1 MSSPIRPVILER
13 KRMDYNAE
21 VHMKKQLA
29 DAARFTGLSRGFDP
43 LAIPLSWHQRQ
54 GHDGVSD
61 REQPIQ
67 LLAQDRMHSM
77 LTSVEVSS
85 ALPVALQPTAPID
98 LRTDLRIT
106 MPAVD
111 PVTRE
116 RQLQQELLLLQQQ
129 QQIQKQLLFAEFQ
142 KQHETLVRQ
151 HQVQLQEH
159 LKQQQELLAV
169 QHQQE
174 LLEQERKLEKQ
185 RQEQEFGRQL
195 QEQHL
200 LFLRNKERSRESAVA
215 STEVKQKLQEFLLS
229 KSAKESP
236 STGQNHSFPPNPKHW
251 YKGAH
256 RASLDQSSPPQS
268 GNSPSYKQPSLA
280 VNDKQDDFPLRKT
293 ASEPNLKVRSKL
305 KQKVAE
311 RRSSPL
317 LRRKDGT
324 IISTFKKRT
333 LERTGSSIC
342 NSAPGS
348 GPSSPNNNCIGCSM
362 ENGFSRSQTEQ
373 LLPHRRIL
381 TWDGSVNALNLY
393 TSPSLPNITLGLPAP
408 TASSASSHINAST
421 TNQNTDRHAIQG
433 MTALTGQFRG
443 GTPLSA
449 YLPTAPFDG
458 KVNSTHHALLQH
470 VLLMEQV
477 RKQSPLTTGVAPLHA
492 HSPLAIVG
500 ETLSPTPRTSNKLP
514 RHRPLNRTHSAP
526 LPQNTQALAQLLV
539 QQQHQQFL
547 EKQKQYQQQVQLTK
561 TLCKPHEQ
569 LQQPESHPEETEQE
583 LCEQQAIQEVE
594 GPPCGSYKSNSNG
607 TYVRSI
613 TEHQPDIAQV
623 KQEPPDSDDEIQ
635 FKQVDPEKKTAIFH
649 QQLLD
654 HQRIHQLR
662 LYQAQMAVVGMTGL
676 DKHRPVSRT
685 QSSPAASTLPHS
697 SMDHPIR
704 HVYTTG
710 VVYDT
715 VMLKHQCICGNHNI
729 HPEHPGRIQS
739 IWSRLQEAGLLSI
752 CEQIRGRK
760 ATLEEIQMVHSEY
773 HSLLFGANL
782 LNRQKLD
789 TRKLLGSVTQNFFSA
804 LPCGGLGVDSDT
816 IWNEMHSSSAARM
829 AVGCVI
835 EMASKV
841 ASGELK
847 NGFAVVRPPGHHA
860 EESTAMG
867 FCFFNSVA
875 ITAKY
880 LKHKLNIGK
889 ILIVD
894 WDVHHG
900 NGTQQAFYNDPNVL
914 YISLHR
920 YDEGNFFPGS
930 GAPDEVG
937 CGPGE
942 GFTVN
947 IAWTGGLDP
956 PMGDVEYLTAFR
968 TVVMPIASEFNPD
981 VVLVSAGFDAV
992 EGHASPLGGYK
1003 VKAKCFQYLTKELMS
1018 LAKGRVILA
1027 LEGGHNLTAIC
1038 DASEACFY
1046 ALLGNELEPLPQ
1058 EVQLQKPNANAVASL
1073 EKTIEIQKKYWIS
1086 VRQYASEVDWSLKDA
1101 QNLERKE
1108 TETVTAMA
1116 SLSVDTKQ
1124 RHSQK
1129 RSRTPDEPM
1138 EEEPAL

>member
-1 MSSPIRPVILER
+1 MITKLAELKIDVILER

-21 VHMKKQLA
+21 VPIKKQLA
-29 DAARFTGLSRGFDP
+29 DATRFTGLSRGFGP
-43 LAIPLSWHQRQ
+43 LTMPLPWHQRQ
-54 GHDGVSD
+54 RHDGVSD
-61 REQPIQ
+61 QEQPIQ
-67 LLAQDRMHSM
+67 LLAQDRMHNM

-85 ALPVALQPTAPID
+85 ALPMALQPTAPID
-98 LRTDLRIT
+98 LRTDLRIS

-116 RQLQQELLLLQQQ
+116 HQLQQELLLLQQQ

-142 KQHETLVRQ
+142 KQHETLMRQ

-159 LKQQQELLAV
+159 LKQQQELLAM

-174 LLEQERKLEKQ
+174 LLEQERKLEKK

-236 STGQNHSFPPNPKHW
+236 SSGQNHSFPQHPKHW

-256 RASLDQSSPPQS
+256 RTSLDQNSPPQS
-268 GNSPSYKQPSLA
+268 GSSPSYKQPSLA
-280 VNDKQDDFPLRKT
+280 VDDTKDDFPLRKT

-317 LRRKDGT
+317 LRRKDGI

-333 LERTGSSIC
+333 LERTGSSVC

-348 GPSSPNNNCIGCSM
+348 GPSSPNNSCIGCSL
-362 ENGFSRSQTEQ
+362 ENGFSHSHTEQ
-373 LLPHRRIL
+373 LLLHRRIL
-381 TWDGSVNALNLY
+381 NWDGSVNALNLY

-408 TASSASSHINAST
+408 TASSASSHIKAST
-421 TNQNTDRHAIQG
+421 TNQNTDRQAIPG
-433 MTALTGQFRG
+433 MTAITGQFRG
-443 GTPLSA
+443 GAPLSS
-449 YLPTAPFDG
+449 YLTPAPFDG

-477 RKQSPLTTGVAPLHA
+477 RKQSPLTTGVVPLHA
-492 HSPLAIVG
+492 HSPLATVG
-500 ETLSPTPRTSNKLP
+500 ETLSPTLRPGNKSP

-547 EKQKQYQQQVQLTK
+547 EKQKQYQQHVQLTK
-561 TLCKPHEQ
+561 TISKPNEQ
-569 LQQPESHPEETEQE
+569 LQQPESHPEETEE
-583 LCEQQAIQEVE
+583 DLCEQQTLQEIE
-594 GPPCGSYKSNSNG
+594 GPPCGSSKSNSNG
-607 TYVRSI
+607 TYTRSI
-613 TEHQPDIAQV
+613 KELQPDIVQV
-623 KQEPPDSDDEIQ
+623 KQEPPDSDDEIK
-635 FKQVDPEKKTAIFH
+635 FKQHEPEQKTAIFH

-654 HQRIHQLR
+654 HQHIHQVR

-676 DKHRPVSRT
+676 DKQRPVSRT

-715 VMLKHQCICGNHNI
+715 IMLKHQCICGNHSI

-773 HSLLFGANL
+773 HSLLFGTNL

-789 TRKLLGSVTQNFFSA
+789 TRKLLGSVTQNFFTA

-894 WDVHHG
+894 WAMIKNNETSIDDRKLHWLKYVLTSSEVYCFVVHIVK
-900 NGTQQAFYNDPNVL
+900 QY
-914 YISLHR
+914 
-920 YDEGNFFPGS
+920 
-930 GAPDEVG
+930 
-937 CGPGE
+937 GE
-942 GFTVN
+942 PRQLKESE
-947 IAWTGGLDP
+947 LDIN
-956 PMGDVEYLTAFR
+956 YSIL

-1058 EVQLQKPNANAVASL
+1058 DVQLQKPNANAVASL
-1073 EKTIEIQKKYWIS
+1073 EKTIEIQKKYWKS
-1086 VRQYASEVDWSLKDA
+1086 VQQYASEVDWSLKNA

-1108 TETVTAMA
+1108 TETVSAMA
-1116 SLSVDTKQ
+1116 SLSVDPRQ

>member
-21 VHMKKQLA
+21 VPVKKQLA
-29 DAARFTGLSRGFDP
+29 DATRFTGLSRGFDP
-43 LAIPLSWHQRQ
+43 LTMPLSWHQRQ
-54 GHDGVSD
+54 RHDGVSD

-67 LLAQDRMHSM
+67 LLARDRMHSM
-77 LTSVEVSS
+77 LTSGIKGPKGLEESRSRVEVSS
-85 ALPVALQPTAPID
+85 TLPMALQPTAPID

-106 MPAVD
+106 MPVVD

-116 RQLQQELLLLQQQ
+116 HQLQQELLLLQQQ

-142 KQHETLVRQ
+142 KQHETLMRQ

-159 LKQQQELLAV
+159 LKQQQELLAM

-174 LLEQERKLEKQ
+174 LLEQERKLDKK

-236 STGQNHSFPPNPKHW
+236 SSGLNHSFPQHPKHW

-256 RASLDQSSPPQS
+256 RTSLDQNSPPQS
-268 GNSPSYKQPSLA
+268 GNSPSYKHPSLA
-280 VNDKQDDFPLRKT
+280 VNDTKDDFPLRKT
-293 ASEPNLKVRSKL
+293 
-305 KQKVAE
+305 
-311 RRSSPL
+311 
-317 LRRKDGT
+317 
-324 IISTFKKRT
+324 
-333 LERTGSSIC
+333 GSSVC

-348 GPSSPNNNCIGCSM
+348 GPSSPNNSCIGCSL
-362 ENGFSRSQTEQ
+362 ENGFSHSHTEQ

-381 TWDGSVNALNLY
+381 NWDGSVNTLNLY

-408 TASSASSHINAST
+408 TASSASSHIKAST
-421 TNQNTDRHAIQG
+421 TNQSTDRQAIPG
-433 MTALTGQFRG
+433 MTAITGQFRG
-443 GTPLSA
+443 GAPLSS
-449 YLPTAPFDG
+449 YLTPAPFDG

-477 RKQSPLTTGVAPLHA
+477 RKQSPLTTGVVPLHA
-492 HSPLAIVG
+492 HSTLATVG
-500 ETLSPTPRTSNKLP
+500 ETLSPTLRPGNKLP

-547 EKQKQYQQQVQLTK
+547 ENQKQYQQHVQLTK
-561 TLCKPHEQ
+561 TISKPHEQ
-569 LQQPESHPEETEQE
+569 LQQPESHPEETEDE
-583 LCEQQAIQEVE
+583 LCEQQTIQEIE
-594 GPPCGSYKSNSNG
+594 GPPCGSSKSNSNG
-607 TYVRSI
+607 TYMRSI
-613 TEHQPDIAQV
+613 KELQPDIVQV
-623 KQEPPDSDDEIQ
+623 KQEPPDSDDEIK
-635 FKQVDPEKKTAIFH
+635 FKQNDPEQKTAIFH

-654 HQRIHQLR
+654 HQHIHQLR

-676 DKHRPVSRT
+676 DKQRPVSRT
-685 QSSPAASTLPHS
+685 QSSPAASTLQHS

-715 VMLKHQCICGNHNI
+715 IMLKHQCICGNHSI

-773 HSLLFGANL
+773 HSLLFGTNL

-789 TRKLLGSVTQNFFSA
+789 ARKLLGSVTQNFFTA

-880 LKHKLNIGK
+880 LKRKLNIGK

-937 CGPGE
+937 SGPGE

-947 IAWTGGLDP
+947 IAWTGGLNP

-992 EGHASPLGGYK
+992 EGHASPLGGYN
-1003 VKAKCFQYLTKELMS
+1003 VKAKCFQYLTKELMT

-1073 EKTIEIQKKYWIS
+1073 EKTIEIQKKYWKS
-1086 VRQYASEVDWSLKDA
+1086 VQQYASEVNWSLINA
-1101 QNLERKE
+1101 HNLERKE
-1108 TETVTAMA
+1108 TETVSAMA
-1116 SLSVDTKQ
+1116 SLSVDPKQ
-1124 RHSQK
+1124 RHSQI